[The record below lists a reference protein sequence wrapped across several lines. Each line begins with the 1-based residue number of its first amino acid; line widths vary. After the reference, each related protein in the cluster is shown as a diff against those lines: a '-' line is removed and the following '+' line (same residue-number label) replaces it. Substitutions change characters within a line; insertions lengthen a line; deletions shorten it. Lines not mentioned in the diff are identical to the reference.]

1 MAPPREFLLLLFL
14 CLLHTVSA
22 QFFNFDQMFGG
33 GGHHQQQHHQQQQH
47 RPSGESLWAAQ
58 ADHTSCTQYL
68 CPTTLTCVSKP
79 ADCPCPSPEDVKCII
94 PDADADEGFTAVCV
108 RGGKEGCAQVE
119 GLTKPDWAKR

>member
-1 MAPPREFLLLLFL
+1 MNALTQLGSY
-14 CLLHTVSA
+14 VA
-22 QFFNFDQMFGG
+22 
-33 GGHHQQQHHQQQQH
+33 
-47 RPSGESLWAAQ
+47 
-58 ADHTSCTQYL
+58 SCTQYL